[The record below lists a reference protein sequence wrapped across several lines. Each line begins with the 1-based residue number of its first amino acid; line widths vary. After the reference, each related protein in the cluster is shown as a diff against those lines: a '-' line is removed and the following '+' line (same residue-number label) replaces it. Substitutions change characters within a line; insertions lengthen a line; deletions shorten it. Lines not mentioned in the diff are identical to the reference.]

1 MSGEVHGL
9 PEFYRAPTGQ
19 VAARLIGA
27 RITALWPD
35 CAGLD
40 VLGLGWA
47 APYLELW
54 PRKPGRRI
62 ALTPPGLGRM
72 PGSAQAPD
80 SQLPLPDRSMDRIL
94 LIHGLEASEGAHA
107 LLRECWRVLRDDGR
121 LLVVAPNRLG
131 SWALFDHT
139 PFGQGRP
146 YSRGQLQRLLER
158 QLFRVERRE
167 AALFVPP
174 FPWRFALRGAALW
187 DRLGRRAV
195 RRLAGVT
202 LIEAGKDVFAAIPAG
217 SVAVGRR
224 VVADLPA
231 GYARVALLGPAL
243 HALAQAGQ
251 ADRGVLLRPAIH
263 ALAEVGQADRG
274 LGLHPSRASSSARA

>member
-9 PEFYRAPTGQ
+9 AEFYRAPPGE

-27 RITALWPD
+27 RISLLWPAYG
-35 CAGLD
+35 AGGRAMD

-47 APYLELW
+47 APYLIAG
-54 PRKPGRRI
+54 PGRRVAI
-62 ALTPPGLGRM
+62 APPGLGQM
-72 PGSAQAPD
+72 PGSASAAD
-80 SQLPLPDRSMDRIL
+80 GRLPLPDACMDRIL
-94 LIHGLEASEGAHA
+94 LVHALEASEGAQT

-146 YSRGQLQRLLER
+146 YSPGQLERLLR
-158 QLFRVERRE
+158 TQLFRVMHRD

-174 FPWRFALRGAALW
+174 FPWRGALRGAALW
-187 DRLGRRAV
+187 DRLGRRFA

-202 LIEAGKDVFAAIPAG
+202 LIEAQKDLFAAVPAG
-217 SVAVGRR
+217 AVAVARR
-224 VVADLPA
+224 VVFEL
-231 GYARVALLGPAL
+231 
-243 HALAQAGQ
+243 
-251 ADRGVLLRPAIH
+251 
-263 ALAEVGQADRG
+263 
-274 LGLHPSRASSSARA
+274 